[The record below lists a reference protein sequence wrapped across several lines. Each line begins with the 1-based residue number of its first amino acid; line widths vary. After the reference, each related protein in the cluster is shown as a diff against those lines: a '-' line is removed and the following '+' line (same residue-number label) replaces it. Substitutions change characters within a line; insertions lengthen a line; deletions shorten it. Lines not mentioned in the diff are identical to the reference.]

1 MLVLHLAIRISQK
14 GIEPSD
20 TIYSEDRQNARRRE
34 NVGGR
39 PSLARTTS
47 SCASQVTPII
57 PRATPKNARHDTV
70 HLGDFD
76 LPTESSWLEMAV

>member
-57 PRATPKNARHDTV
+57 PQATPKNAAVAADMILSISAISIFQPNP
-70 HLGDFD
+70 LG
-76 LPTESSWLEMAV
+76 